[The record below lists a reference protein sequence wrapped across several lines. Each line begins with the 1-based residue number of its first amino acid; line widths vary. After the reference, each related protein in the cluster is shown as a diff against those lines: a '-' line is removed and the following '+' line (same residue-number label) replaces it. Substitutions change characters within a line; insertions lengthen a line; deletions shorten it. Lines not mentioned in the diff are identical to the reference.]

1 MISVGI
7 DVSKGHSTVCIIKPG
22 GEVLKQ
28 PFEISHTLEEVLS
41 LVNIIKNYDEE
52 VRVVLETTGH
62 YHWPVVTVLVENDI
76 FVCQVNSLRMKRYC
90 SQSIR
95 RAKTDKIDSVKIASY
110 GISYWHE
117 LERIMP
123 SNETYAELRMLSRQ
137 YYHTVSLM
145 IKAKV
150 HLTTLLDR
158 VMPGIKDIM
167 DDSKGHHRLTDFV
180 KRYYHFEHIKE
191 MGKRFKTDFCKWAKK
206 QGYRQHERLLE
217 RILGLVQNG
226 IPVLP
231 NTLSTKITVQEAVR
245 VLQEIEASRDIILSQ
260 MQALAKTLPEY
271 SVVREMNG
279 IADVLAPRLIAE
291 IGDIRRFKNKHSLI
305 AYAGIDAPP
314 FQSGQFCGTER
325 HISKRGNKYLRKTG
339 YELMQSLVMHKP
351 EGDPVFEFIQKKRSE
366 GKCGKEAM
374 VAGLNKFLRV
384 YYGKVSELYSSINEE
399 LSF

>member
-7 DVSKGHSTVCIIKPG
+7 DVSKGHSTVCILKPG
-22 GEVLKQ
+22 GEVVRP
-28 PFEISHTLEEVLS
+28 PFEMQHTLEDVLS
-41 LVNIIKNYDEE
+41 LVNLIKSFDEE
-52 VRVVLETTGH
+52 ARAVLESTGH
-62 YHWPVVTVLVENDI
+62 YHWPVVTVLSDNNI
-76 FVCQVNSLRMKRYC
+76 FVSIVNSLRMKRYC

-117 LERIMP
+117 LEQVM
-123 SNETYAELRMLSRQ
+123 SVGDTYSELRLLSRQ
-137 YYHTVSLM
+137 YHHTVSLM

-150 HLTTLLDR
+150 NLTTLLDR
-158 VMPGIKDIM
+158 VMPGINDVII
-167 DDSKGHHRLTDFV
+167 GGREYNRLTEFV
-180 KRYYHFEHIKE
+180 KRYYHFGHIKA

-217 RILGLVQNG
+217 KILGLVQNG

-231 NTLSTKITVQEAVR
+231 NSISTKITVLEAVR
-245 VLQEIEASRDIILSQ
+245 VLQEIEISRDTILAQ

-314 FQSGQFCGTER
+314 YQSGQFNGTER
-325 HISKRGNKYLRKTG
+325 HISKRGNRYLRKTG
-339 YELMQSLVMHKP
+339 YEIMQCLVMHKP
-351 EGDPVFEFIQKKRSE
+351 EGDPVYDFIVKKRSE

-374 VAGLNKFLRV
+374 VAGLNKFLRI
-384 YYGKVSELYSSINEE
+384 YYGKVSELYRSMDEKSAV
-399 LSF
+399 